1 MSVSDFPRSETR
13 ESDFADGVIDE
24 LLPETDW
31 QRLVRGYPVTALL
44 VAFAGGVYLGYRRGA
59 TLVTAVGGLA
69 AKEVTRRVDE
79 FLGG

>member
-1 MSVSDFPRSETR
+1 MSVSELRPAEPPEGDFT
-13 ESDFADGVIDE
+13 DNVIDE
-24 LLPETDW
+24 LLPQTDW
-31 QRLVRGYPVTALL
+31 QRLVRGYPVTSLL